1 MVSYTGRV
9 DIAAAD
15 ITTEVIASVEKKS
28 LSVTPYG
35 NKAKFTK
42 KDNKCSADVQFLVNY
57 VFGEFSFFSQ
67 RLA

>member
-35 NKAKFTK
+35 NTAKFTR
-42 KDNKCSADVQFLVNY
+42 S
-57 VFGEFSFFSQ
+57 
-67 RLA
+67 

>member
-42 KDNKCSADVQFLVNY
+42 RKQML
-57 VFGEFSFFSQ
+57 G
-67 RLA
+67 

>member
-28 LSVTPYG
+28 LSVTP
-35 NKAKFTK
+35 K
-42 KDNKCSADVQFLVNY
+42 KENKCSADVQFLVNY
-57 VFGEFSFFSQ
+57 VFGELCFFSQ